1 MTEEI
6 REGTVE
12 EEIAILGGEMK
23 CMKAEL
29 GEERAT
35 PLSWDKITSTTAEE
49 LVRQEQR
56 KAILLRLC
64 GQDNAPGATLEA
76 IQTVLHRNALGALRA
91 VVVGR
96 LRAGRLQKRTI
107 PLHLVALQV

>member
-12 EEIAILGGEMK
+12 EEMAILGGEMN
-23 CMKAEL
+23 CMKEEL

-35 PLSWDKITSTTAEE
+35 PLSWDEITSTTAEE

-64 GQDNAPGATLEA
+64 GQDNAPGAP
-76 IQTVLHRNALGALRA
+76 HRGNTSCA
-91 VVVGR
+91 
-96 LRAGRLQKRTI
+96 
-107 PLHLVALQV
+107 P

>member
-35 PLSWDKITSTTAEE
+35 PLSRDEKTSTTAEE

-64 GQDNAPGATLEA
+64 GQDNAPGATQWA
-76 IQTVLHRNALGALRA
+76 IQTALHRNALGALRA

-96 LRAGRLQKRTI
+96 LRAGRLQKPRN

>member
-12 EEIAILGGEMK
+12 EEIATLDGEMK
-23 CMKAEL
+23 CMEAEL

-35 PLSWDKITSTTAEE
+35 PLSRDEKTSTTAEV

-56 KAILLRLC
+56 KAILLRFTSAAKITRRELRTR
-64 GQDNAPGATLEA
+64 QYK
-76 IQTVLHRNALGALRA
+76 LHSMVMHWEIYERLWWKDHEQAVYRNEGFRF
-91 VVVGR
+91 
-96 LRAGRLQKRTI
+96 T
-107 PLHLVALQV
+107 